1 MNWQFLFATFDA
13 RIGRQTF
20 WIGTIVLWV
29 VSLIVHGLIAVLFGY
44 DTQAGTGLSGVVVL
58 VMLYP
63 SIAVGVKRLHDRD
76 KSGWWLLLLIV
87 PVIGIIWYIVEA
99 GCLRGTVGQNRF
111 GPDPLAA

>member
-20 WIGTIVLWV
+20 WIGHVVLWV
-29 VSLIVHGLIAVLFGY
+29 VSLVVHGLIAVLFGY
-44 DTQAGTGLSGVVVL
+44 ESSAGAGLSTVVALVL
-58 VMLYP
+58 LYP